1 MKMRETPRED
11 DVDEVESGETEPGSP
26 DEEVERAAERED
38 EAAEG

>member
-1 MKMRETPRED
+1 
-11 DVDEVESGETEPGSP
+11 VDEVESGEAEPGSR